1 MAAAVQ
7 PLLDA
12 VGSAMEAILVT
23 VHDEDFFSQ
32 SVVDRHSMTL
42 FTIS

>member
-12 VGSAMEAILVT
+12 VGRAMEAILLT
-23 VHDEDFFSQ
+23 MHDEDFSQ
-32 SVVDRHSMTL
+32 
-42 FTIS
+42 